1 MKELV
6 FKEDFEYE
14 LTTRSNHRTGV
25 ESRKENISE
34 NRYCREYT
42 TAQNAYGR
50 YLSELKR
57 NGTEE
62 EKRKVAEIEKN
73 KDVWSDYKLP
83 KEFSFREYDCKR
95 IFKKG
100 QRFAPKKG
108 LTVMVGENGCG
119 KSTLIKEFS
128 EHNGGFSNGE
138 KSKRDTCGKD
148 VDILLLD
155 FEKLNKTIKS
165 NPFGNSEA
173 FKKAF
178 LGNITRSEES
188 HGERVMD
195 VLRLAFD
202 ERVLEYKLLILDE
215 PEQGMSLG
223 NQYMYLKL
231 FQKLSEKIDIIL
243 VTHSKVMIEN
253 VSEVFDV
260 ETMSYV
266 PSKEYFERF
275 EANIKQK
282 FSEF

>member
-6 FKEDFEYE
+6 FKEDFGYE

-25 ESRKENISE
+25 ESRKENISKNKWSRE
-34 NRYCREYT
+34 YSDAQRQYNRYLT
-42 TAQNAYGR
+42 N
-50 YLSELKR
+50 LKN

-62 EKRKVAEIEKN
+62 EKRKVSEIK
-73 KDVWSDYKLP
+73 KDADRRGYYKLP
-83 KEFSFREYDCKR
+83 KEFSFREYDYKK
-95 IFKKG
+95 IFEKG

-128 EHNGGFSNGE
+128 EHNGGFSNEE
-138 KSKRDTCGKD
+138 KSKRDMWGKK

-155 FEKLNKTIKS
+155 FEKLNKTIKY
-165 NPFGNSEA
+165 NPFGRSED

-178 LGNITRSEES
+178 FGNITRSEES
-188 HGERVMD
+188 HGERLMD
-195 VLRLAFD
+195 ILSLAFD
-202 ERVLEYKLLILDE
+202 EKVLEYELLILDE

-253 VSEVFDV
+253 ISEVFDV

-266 PSKEYFERF
+266 PSKEYLERF
-275 EANIKQK
+275 EAKIKQK

>member
-6 FKEDFEYE
+6 FEKDFEYV
-14 LTTRSNHRTGV
+14 LTTRSNHRTGI

-42 TAQNAYGR
+42 TAQNAYSR
-50 YLSELKR
+50 YLSDLKN

-73 KDVWSDYKLP
+73 KDARGYYKLP
-83 KEFSFREYDCKR
+83 KEFSFREYDYKK
-95 IFKKG
+95 IFEKG
-100 QRFAPKKG
+100 QRFAHKKG

-128 EHNGGFSNGE
+128 KHNGGFSNGE
-138 KSKRDTCGKD
+138 KSKRDTLGKK

-155 FEKLNKTIKS
+155 FEKLNKTIKC
-165 NPFGNSEA
+165 NPFGRSED

-178 LGNITRSEES
+178 FGNITRSEES
-188 HGERVMD
+188 HGERLMD
-195 VLRLAFD
+195 ILSLAFD
-202 ERVLEYKLLILDE
+202 EKVLEYELLILDE

-266 PSKEYFERF
+266 PSKEYINRF
-275 EANIKQK
+275 EEKIKQR
-282 FSEF
+282 FSEL